1 MENREQAAL
10 KAAIMQSLS
19 EEVDKWL
26 DQQQTITSGYEYET
40 ECMKVAQKVNK
51 VLLENSVAPPA
62 KGSRNHKKKA
72 HLLWENSHPQ
82 RASAGSAHKALWH

>member
-40 ECMKVAQKVNK
+40 EFMKVAQKVNK
-51 VLLENSVAPPA
+51 VLLGNSVATPA
-62 KGSRNHKKKA
+62 KGSRNHKKNA
-72 HLLWENSHPQ
+72 HLLWEKRNQ
-82 RASAGSAHKALWH
+82 KSACAVSAHKALWH